1 MAAGL
6 PAMNHERVE
15 LNGAEWATHYGLVG
29 FFLIAPCVTLVL
41 ALLGKLP
48 ARPPAEVFWLVGSST
63 LLAALSGWWQ
73 RRALRLRRFRTPRDA
88 EENIERVM
96 KVVREREWDILP
108 HRDGRL
114 VSALIHGYPGY
125 RITVM
130 FWHQDVFLNL
140 ISDPAAAHPFGISA
154 MSNFGPNRD
163 NIGAVIQA
171 VDGQEEH

>member
-1 MAAGL
+1 MATSL
-6 PAMNHERVE
+6 PAMKHRRVE
-15 LNGAEWATHYGLVG
+15 LKGDEWLTHYFIVVPL
-29 FFLIAPCVTLVL
+29 LIPLVL
-41 ALLGKLP
+41 TPLFAFMGRLP
-48 ARPPAEVFWLVGSST
+48 AGHPGYLWIVVFST

-88 EENIERVM
+88 EENNERVM
-96 KVVREREWDILP
+96 KVVREREWDVLR
-108 HRDGRL
+108 HRDGQL

-130 FWHQDVFLNL
+130 FRHQDVFLNL

-163 NIGAVIQA
+163 NIAAVIQA
-171 VDGQEEH
+171 VDGQEEP